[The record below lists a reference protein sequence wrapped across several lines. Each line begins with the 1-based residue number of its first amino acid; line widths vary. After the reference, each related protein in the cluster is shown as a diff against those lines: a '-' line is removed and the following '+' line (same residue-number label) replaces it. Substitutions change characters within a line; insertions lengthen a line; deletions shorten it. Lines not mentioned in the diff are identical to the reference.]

1 MIRVALVEDEE
12 SSQRTLTEYLERFSQ
27 EINEKIHVSI
37 FPDGAEIVEDY
48 RGNYDIILMDILM
61 RYMDGMEAAS
71 EIRKVDKE
79 VVILFITS
87 TPQYVMK
94 GYTVDALDYVLKPVS
109 YFAFSQRMQRALER
123 MKHRTRKFISVPF
136 QGGMRKLDISQIR
149 YIEVVNH
156 SLIYHLDGETLEAK
170 GVLSELEDALTEY
183 HFFRCN
189 KCYLVNLEHV
199 NGVNENCADVDGD
212 QIQVSRPKKKA
223 FLDALNNYINEVGN
237 DTRRF
242 VAYAGSALCAGV
254 LAEQYLLH
262 SMYGSPFSKGR
273 KFGISAGFLALIAGF
288 MTLTDGVSAIGFFP
302 CMGVTVAL
310 IFFYIRI
317 ATHMPWANAGY
328 YCARAFILGEFS
340 ASLAWYLFYFFVTVP
355 GLPLTVWTTILVF
368 AAVHAIIL
376 YTMFLLERK
385 YRDGSKLIK
394 ITARELFTAAVL
406 AIAVFSVSN
415 ISFAF
420 TGTPFSSQFTAEIYI
435 IRTTVD
441 LGGVA
446 MLFAYHVVILEISTE
461 REMEHLQALLHMQY
475 ESYRIS
481 EESIA
486 LVNQKYHDLKHH
498 IQLLRAASAAERTEY
513 LDQMEQQIRTY
524 EAQNKTGNRVLDTI
538 LTAKTI
544 QCQSEGIS
552 LTCVADG
559 QALDFMNPMDISA
572 LFGNALDN
580 AIESVKKLPNPEQR
594 LIHVSAMRQKDF
606 LRIRVENCYSGEL
619 RFVDGMPTTTKRDA
633 RYHGYGLKSIQSI
646 ANSYG
651 GSATIDTKD
660 GWFELRLLLPVPK
673 EKKGETAEKRDERT
687 KA

>member
-1 MIRVALVEDEE
+1 MHVDLSHTPGLLYALAYWL
-12 SSQRTLTEYLERFSQ
+12 SSTF
-27 EINEKIHVSI
+27 
-37 FPDGAEIVEDY
+37 
-48 RGNYDIILMDILM
+48 
-61 RYMDGMEAAS
+61 
-71 EIRKVDKE
+71 
-79 VVILFITS
+79 
-87 TPQYVMK
+87 
-94 GYTVDALDYVLKPVS
+94 
-109 YFAFSQRMQRALER
+109 
-123 MKHRTRKFISVPF
+123 
-136 QGGMRKLDISQIR
+136 
-149 YIEVVNH
+149 YIQ
-156 SLIYHLDGETLEAK
+156 L
-170 GVLSELEDALTEY
+170 
-183 HFFRCN
+183 
-189 KCYLVNLEHV
+189 
-199 NGVNENCADVDGD
+199 
-212 QIQVSRPKKKA
+212 
-223 FLDALNNYINEVGN
+223 
-237 DTRRF
+237 
-242 VAYAGSALCAGV
+242 
-254 LAEQYLLH
+254 
-262 SMYGSPFSKGR
+262 YGSPFSKGR

-420 TGTPFSSQFTAEIYI
+420 TGTPFSSQFTAEVFI

-486 LVNQKYHDLKHH
+486 LVNQKYHDLKH
-498 IQLLRAASAAERTEY
+498 LFSCCAPPPPPSARSTSTRWSSRFAPTRRRT
-513 LDQMEQQIRTY
+513 R
-524 EAQNKTGNRVLDTI
+524 
-538 LTAKTI
+538 
-544 QCQSEGIS
+544 
-552 LTCVADG
+552 
-559 QALDFMNPMDISA
+559 P
-572 LFGNALDN
+572 
-580 AIESVKKLPNPEQR
+580 AI
-594 LIHVSAMRQKDF
+594 A
-606 LRIRVENCYSGEL
+606 CWT
-619 RFVDGMPTTTKRDA
+619 RF
-633 RYHGYGLKSIQSI
+633 
-646 ANSYG
+646 
-651 GSATIDTKD
+651 
-660 GWFELRLLLPVPK
+660 
-673 EKKGETAEKRDERT
+673 
-687 KA
+687 

>member
-1 MIRVALVEDEE
+1 MHVDLSHTPGLLYALAYWL
-12 SSQRTLTEYLERFSQ
+12 SSTF
-27 EINEKIHVSI
+27 
-37 FPDGAEIVEDY
+37 
-48 RGNYDIILMDILM
+48 
-61 RYMDGMEAAS
+61 
-71 EIRKVDKE
+71 
-79 VVILFITS
+79 
-87 TPQYVMK
+87 
-94 GYTVDALDYVLKPVS
+94 
-109 YFAFSQRMQRALER
+109 
-123 MKHRTRKFISVPF
+123 
-136 QGGMRKLDISQIR
+136 
-149 YIEVVNH
+149 YIQ
-156 SLIYHLDGETLEAK
+156 L
-170 GVLSELEDALTEY
+170 
-183 HFFRCN
+183 
-189 KCYLVNLEHV
+189 
-199 NGVNENCADVDGD
+199 
-212 QIQVSRPKKKA
+212 
-223 FLDALNNYINEVGN
+223 
-237 DTRRF
+237 
-242 VAYAGSALCAGV
+242 
-254 LAEQYLLH
+254 
-262 SMYGSPFSKGR
+262 YGSPFSKGK

-302 CMGVTVAL
+302 CMGVTVTL

-376 YTMFLLERK
+376 YTMILLERK

>member
-1 MIRVALVEDEE
+1 MHVDLSHTPGLLYALAYWL
-12 SSQRTLTEYLERFSQ
+12 SSTF
-27 EINEKIHVSI
+27 
-37 FPDGAEIVEDY
+37 
-48 RGNYDIILMDILM
+48 
-61 RYMDGMEAAS
+61 
-71 EIRKVDKE
+71 
-79 VVILFITS
+79 
-87 TPQYVMK
+87 
-94 GYTVDALDYVLKPVS
+94 
-109 YFAFSQRMQRALER
+109 
-123 MKHRTRKFISVPF
+123 
-136 QGGMRKLDISQIR
+136 
-149 YIEVVNH
+149 YIQ
-156 SLIYHLDGETLEAK
+156 L
-170 GVLSELEDALTEY
+170 
-183 HFFRCN
+183 
-189 KCYLVNLEHV
+189 
-199 NGVNENCADVDGD
+199 
-212 QIQVSRPKKKA
+212 
-223 FLDALNNYINEVGN
+223 
-237 DTRRF
+237 
-242 VAYAGSALCAGV
+242 
-254 LAEQYLLH
+254 
-262 SMYGSPFSKGR
+262 YGSPFSKG
-273 KFGISAGFLALIAGF
+273 KEFGISAGFLALIAGF

-420 TGTPFSSQFTAEIYI
+420 TGTPFSSQFTAEVFI

-461 REMEHLQALLHMQY
+461 REMEHLQALLH
-475 ESYRIS
+475 
-481 EESIA
+481 
-486 LVNQKYHDLKHH
+486 
-498 IQLLRAASAAERTEY
+498 AASAAERTEY

-673 EKKGETAEKRDERT
+673 EKKGEAAEKRDERT

>member
-1 MIRVALVEDEE
+1 MHVDLSHTPGLLYALAYWL
-12 SSQRTLTEYLERFSQ
+12 SSTF
-27 EINEKIHVSI
+27 
-37 FPDGAEIVEDY
+37 
-48 RGNYDIILMDILM
+48 
-61 RYMDGMEAAS
+61 
-71 EIRKVDKE
+71 
-79 VVILFITS
+79 
-87 TPQYVMK
+87 
-94 GYTVDALDYVLKPVS
+94 
-109 YFAFSQRMQRALER
+109 
-123 MKHRTRKFISVPF
+123 
-136 QGGMRKLDISQIR
+136 
-149 YIEVVNH
+149 YIQ
-156 SLIYHLDGETLEAK
+156 L
-170 GVLSELEDALTEY
+170 
-183 HFFRCN
+183 
-189 KCYLVNLEHV
+189 
-199 NGVNENCADVDGD
+199 
-212 QIQVSRPKKKA
+212 
-223 FLDALNNYINEVGN
+223 
-237 DTRRF
+237 
-242 VAYAGSALCAGV
+242 
-254 LAEQYLLH
+254 
-262 SMYGSPFSKGR
+262 YGSPFSKGK

-302 CMGVTVAL
+302 CMGVTVTL

-559 QALDFMNPMDISA
+559 HQRPVWQCAGQRNRKREETPEPGAAPDSRFRHAPEGLSA
-572 LFGNALDN
+572 H
-580 AIESVKKLPNPEQR
+580 PR
-594 LIHVSAMRQKDF
+594 
-606 LRIRVENCYSGEL
+606 GEL
-619 RFVDGMPTTTKRDA
+619 LQRRAALCGRYADDNQA
-633 RYHGYGLKSIQSI
+633 RRTLPRLWSEKHPEHCPQ
-646 ANSYG
+646 
-651 GSATIDTKD
+651 
-660 GWFELRLLLPVPK
+660 LRRV
-673 EKKGETAEKRDERT
+673 GDN
-687 KA
+687 

>member
-1 MIRVALVEDEE
+1 MHVDLSHTPGLLYALAYWL
-12 SSQRTLTEYLERFSQ
+12 SSTF
-27 EINEKIHVSI
+27 
-37 FPDGAEIVEDY
+37 
-48 RGNYDIILMDILM
+48 
-61 RYMDGMEAAS
+61 
-71 EIRKVDKE
+71 
-79 VVILFITS
+79 
-87 TPQYVMK
+87 
-94 GYTVDALDYVLKPVS
+94 
-109 YFAFSQRMQRALER
+109 
-123 MKHRTRKFISVPF
+123 
-136 QGGMRKLDISQIR
+136 
-149 YIEVVNH
+149 YIQ
-156 SLIYHLDGETLEAK
+156 L
-170 GVLSELEDALTEY
+170 
-183 HFFRCN
+183 
-189 KCYLVNLEHV
+189 
-199 NGVNENCADVDGD
+199 
-212 QIQVSRPKKKA
+212 
-223 FLDALNNYINEVGN
+223 
-237 DTRRF
+237 
-242 VAYAGSALCAGV
+242 
-254 LAEQYLLH
+254 
-262 SMYGSPFSKGR
+262 YGSPFSKGR

-513 LDQMEQQIRTY
+513 LAADSHLRGAEQDRQSRAGHDSDRKDHPMPERRHQPDLRRRRTGAGFH
-524 EAQNKTGNRVLDTI
+524 EPDGHQRPVWQCAGQRNRKREETPEPGAAPDSRFRH
-538 LTAKTI
+538 AP
-544 QCQSEGIS
+544 EG
-552 LTCVADG
+552 L
-559 QALDFMNPMDISA
+559 SA
-572 LFGNALDN
+572 H
-580 AIESVKKLPNPEQR
+580 PR
-594 LIHVSAMRQKDF
+594 
-606 LRIRVENCYSGEL
+606 GEL
-619 RFVDGMPTTTKRDA
+619 LQRRAALCGRYADDNQA
-633 RYHGYGLKSIQSI
+633 RRALP
-646 ANSYG
+646 
-651 GSATIDTKD
+651 
-660 GWFELRLLLPVPK
+660 RLW
-673 EKKGETAEKRDERT
+673 AEEHPEHC
-687 KA
+687 

>member
-170 GVLSELEDALTEY
+170 GVLSELEEALTAY
-183 HFFRCN
+183 LFPLQQVLSGQSGARQRCER
-189 KCYLVNLEHV
+189 KLRGRGRRSDSGQPPEEKGVSGRPEQLHQRGRQMMHV
-199 NGVNENCADVDGD
+199 DLSHTPGLLYALAYWLSSTFY
-212 QIQVSRPKKKA
+212 IQ
-223 FLDALNNYINEVGN
+223 L
-237 DTRRF
+237 
-242 VAYAGSALCAGV
+242 
-254 LAEQYLLH
+254 
-262 SMYGSPFSKGR
+262 YGSPFSKGR

-420 TGTPFSSQFTAEIYI
+420 TGTPFSSQFTAEVFI

-673 EKKGETAEKRDERT
+673 EKKGETAEKQG
-687 KA
+687 

>member
-1 MIRVALVEDEE
+1 MDE
-12 SSQRTLTEYLERFSQ
+12 
-27 EINEKIHVSI
+27 I
-37 FPDGAEIVEDY
+37 
-48 RGNYDIILMDILM
+48 
-61 RYMDGMEAAS
+61 
-71 EIRKVDKE
+71 
-79 VVILFITS
+79 
-87 TPQYVMK
+87 
-94 GYTVDALDYVLKPVS
+94 
-109 YFAFSQRMQRALER
+109 
-123 MKHRTRKFISVPF
+123 
-136 QGGMRKLDISQIR
+136 
-149 YIEVVNH
+149 
-156 SLIYHLDGETLEAK
+156 
-170 GVLSELEDALTEY
+170 
-183 HFFRCN
+183 
-189 KCYLVNLEHV
+189 
-199 NGVNENCADVDGD
+199 
-212 QIQVSRPKKKA
+212 
-223 FLDALNNYINEVGN
+223 
-237 DTRRF
+237 
-242 VAYAGSALCAGV
+242 
-254 LAEQYLLH
+254 
-262 SMYGSPFSKGR
+262 
-273 KFGISAGFLALIAGF
+273 
-288 MTLTDGVSAIGFFP
+288 
-302 CMGVTVAL
+302 
-310 IFFYIRI
+310 
-317 ATHMPWANAGY
+317 
-328 YCARAFILGEFS
+328 
-340 ASLAWYLFYFFVTVP
+340 
-355 GLPLTVWTTILVF
+355 
-368 AAVHAIIL
+368 
-376 YTMFLLERK
+376 MFLLERK

-420 TGTPFSSQFTAEIYI
+420 TGTPFSSQFTAEIFI

-651 GSATIDTKD
+651 GWRQLIRRMD
-660 GWFELRLLLPVPK
+660 GLNCGCCSPCQRRK
-673 EKKGETAEKRDERT
+673 REKRQKSVMKGQKHKKEGT
-687 KA
+687 PQNKHGKALLRPSAGRNFAGKAIDKGAEVCYNNR

>member
-1 MIRVALVEDEE
+1 MHVDLSHTPGLLYALAYWL
-12 SSQRTLTEYLERFSQ
+12 SSTF
-27 EINEKIHVSI
+27 
-37 FPDGAEIVEDY
+37 
-48 RGNYDIILMDILM
+48 
-61 RYMDGMEAAS
+61 
-71 EIRKVDKE
+71 
-79 VVILFITS
+79 
-87 TPQYVMK
+87 
-94 GYTVDALDYVLKPVS
+94 
-109 YFAFSQRMQRALER
+109 
-123 MKHRTRKFISVPF
+123 
-136 QGGMRKLDISQIR
+136 
-149 YIEVVNH
+149 YIQ
-156 SLIYHLDGETLEAK
+156 L
-170 GVLSELEDALTEY
+170 
-183 HFFRCN
+183 
-189 KCYLVNLEHV
+189 
-199 NGVNENCADVDGD
+199 
-212 QIQVSRPKKKA
+212 
-223 FLDALNNYINEVGN
+223 
-237 DTRRF
+237 
-242 VAYAGSALCAGV
+242 
-254 LAEQYLLH
+254 
-262 SMYGSPFSKGR
+262 YGSPFSKGK
-273 KFGISAGFLALIAGF
+273 KFGISAGFLALIASF

-559 QALDFMNPMDISA
+559 QALDFMNPM
-572 LFGNALDN
+572 
-580 AIESVKKLPNPEQR
+580 V
-594 LIHVSAMRQKDF
+594 IHVSAMRQKDF

-673 EKKGETAEKRDERT
+673 EKKGETAEKQG
-687 KA
+687 

>member
-1 MIRVALVEDEE
+1 MMHVDLSHTPGLLYALAYWL
-12 SSQRTLTEYLERFSQ
+12 SSTF
-27 EINEKIHVSI
+27 
-37 FPDGAEIVEDY
+37 
-48 RGNYDIILMDILM
+48 
-61 RYMDGMEAAS
+61 
-71 EIRKVDKE
+71 
-79 VVILFITS
+79 
-87 TPQYVMK
+87 
-94 GYTVDALDYVLKPVS
+94 
-109 YFAFSQRMQRALER
+109 
-123 MKHRTRKFISVPF
+123 
-136 QGGMRKLDISQIR
+136 
-149 YIEVVNH
+149 YIQ
-156 SLIYHLDGETLEAK
+156 L
-170 GVLSELEDALTEY
+170 
-183 HFFRCN
+183 
-189 KCYLVNLEHV
+189 
-199 NGVNENCADVDGD
+199 
-212 QIQVSRPKKKA
+212 
-223 FLDALNNYINEVGN
+223 
-237 DTRRF
+237 
-242 VAYAGSALCAGV
+242 
-254 LAEQYLLH
+254 
-262 SMYGSPFSKGR
+262 YGSPFSKGK

-420 TGTPFSSQFTAEIYI
+420 TGTPFSSQFTAEVFI

-580 AIESVKKLPNPEQR
+580 AVEAVERIPDKKRQIISVKIATVSSMMQI
-594 LIHVSAMRQKDF
+594 LIENTFDGEVHTADGQLLTRKQDAHNHGLGVRS
-606 LRIRVENCYSGEL
+606 IRATTEKYGGYAS
-619 RFVDGMPTTTKRDA
+619 TTTE
-633 RYHGYGLKSIQSI
+633 G
-646 ANSYG
+646 
-651 GSATIDTKD
+651 DT
-660 GWFELRLLLPVPK
+660 FILNILIPIPNAA
-673 EKKGETAEKRDERT
+673 ETV
-687 KA
+687 